1 MHHVSAAAFMGLCEI
16 VVQDGLHG
24 EDMRRTGH
32 RENARRLIDNDNE
45 FVFVNQSQV
54 RTFQFALRFT
64 LTDFYLH
71 TWPKRMVKLLDNG
84 SVYFDAASA

>member
-32 RENARRLIDNDNE
+32 KRMPADLSITTIIRLRKPVSDAN
-45 FVFVNQSQV
+45 FSV
-54 RTFQFALRFT
+54 RSSVT

-71 TWPKRMVKLLDNG
+71 TWPERMVKFNDNG
-84 SVYFDAASA
+84 SVYFDAAAA